1 MRTIRLKAVR
11 SGHLIADLIQCPAG
25 ECRHHFDDFSRK
37 ARPDADPSGH
47 QFFFQGTPYG
57 AAQQELRAHFLQL
70 GSLFACSEGGAPSP
84 GDQGAPALIDPPQR
98 EPLAEVKGRGD
109 AILKSRH
116 GHEHKAL
123 QAEERAIAVPSW
135 DVP

>member
-37 ARPDADPSGH
+37 ARPDADPPGY

-57 AAQQELRAHFLQL
+57 AAQQEFRAHFLQL
-70 GSLFACSEGGAPSP
+70 GSLFTHSEGGAPSP
-84 GDQGAPALIDPPQR
+84 RDQRAPPVIDPPQR

-116 GHEHKAL
+116 GHEHEAL
-123 QAEERAIAVPSW
+123 QVVSKAIAVP
-135 DVP
+135 